1 MRGEI
6 SVEIARPHA
15 PTIRD
20 ITRRYYTVW
29 GMYSFAGGFLFGVY
43 PIFLHSRGLNQFQ
56 INSVL
61 ATYFVVLFLTDV
73 PTGAFADLLGRRRS
87 FVLGA
92 LLRVCA
98 FILYFAAHHYYVF
111 LIAESIDGIGTT
123 FGNGA
128 IDAWGVDALDD
139 AGYDGLKDGLF
150 SRISQLTTVG
160 FMGSAMIGAY
170 VADINIAWPWLLG
183 ASGYVVAGTVGA
195 LLMHDERPRATKIR
209 IADIPLQVASRITDG
224 VRCGFNAPTVLMLSA
239 AGAITVAAW
248 APYWISWPIMFNAS
262 LGVGVWIIGWIY
274 CGLAVAR
281 LVGAETSAR
290 FAVDESERAA
300 RVSMLVIG
308 ASAMLFLAGL
318 FGGRPV
324 GLARDAVHYEPVY
337 RRDDAAGAELVQR
350 TDRIGQSRDAAV
362 VPQHVRDDGRLD
374 RPAVRRANSG
384 HVGDTVR
391 MADRGF
397 DFSVCGAS
405 VLGNSPPRSRGSRA
419 GRFGEVTR
427 RDSRRIQR
435 T

>member
-56 INSVL
+56 INSIL

-87 FVLGA
+87 YVLGA
-92 LLRVCA
+92 SLRVCG
-98 FILYFAAHHYYVF
+98 FLLYLVAHHYYVF

-183 ASGYVVAGTVGA
+183 PCGYVVPGTGGA
-195 LLMHDERPRATKIR
+195 FLMHDERPRAATVR
-209 IADIPLQVASRITDG
+209 IAAIPRRIAENVGDG
-224 VRCGFNAPTVLMLSA
+224 IRAGLGAHTVLMLSIA
-239 AGAITVAAW
+239 NAITVAAW
-248 APYWISWPIMFNAS
+248 APYWVSWPIMFNES
-262 LGVGVWIIGWIY
+262 LAVGVWIIGWIY
-274 CGLAVAR
+274 CGLSLAR
-281 LVGAETSAR
+281 LIGAEVSAR
-290 FAVDESERAA
+290 IAIDESQRAA
-300 RVSMLVIG
+300 RVSML
-308 ASAMLFLAGL
+308 
-318 FGGRPV
+318 
-324 GLARDAVHYEPVY
+324 
-337 RRDDAAGAELVQR
+337 
-350 TDRIGQSRDAAV
+350 
-362 VPQHVRDDGRLD
+362 
-374 RPAVRRANSG
+374 
-384 HVGDTVR
+384 
-391 MADRGF
+391 
-397 DFSVCGAS
+397 
-405 VLGNSPPRSRGSRA
+405 
-419 GRFGEVTR
+419 
-427 RDSRRIQR
+427 
-435 T
+435 